1 MLIRVA
7 GTVMNGGFEIDF
19 EWPMAARYELRLAPP
34 EEIAKLRAKHPHI
47 SESEAPD
54 MCNKII
60 PVGPFKDR
68 RPKDAAMEL
77 AVRALVECKQT
88 SFEKV
93 ALTVA
98 RAVGTHVCVPGRGDS
113 IGVYRYDAHL
123 LRLMFE
129 GRGFSR
135 EQREGGGWGPLKEY
149 KWPAPET
156 QQVGQLGV
164 FLVPNK
170 DNKPLL
176 ALRPETLQDALV
188 LYGARMI
195 ATGTTFNIC
204 EHCNAPFLSGGIR
217 GRNKRGDSKFC
228 SSECRWKWHNETR
241 RKAR

>member
-1 MLIRVA
+1 MSE
-7 GTVMNGGFEIDF
+7 FEIDF
-19 EWPMAARYELRLAPP
+19 EWPMAAKYELHLATA
-34 EEIAKLRAKHPHI
+34 EEIADLRARHPHI
-47 SESEAPD
+47 SEADAPD
-54 MCNKII
+54 HVNKIV

-77 AVRALVECKQT
+77 AVRALVECEQT
-88 SFEKV
+88 PFEKV

-98 RAVGTHVCVPGRGDS
+98 RAVGTHVCLPGMDDA
-113 IGVYRYDAHL
+113 IGWFRRDARV

-135 EQREGGGWGPLKEY
+135 EQREGGWGPLKEY

-176 ALRPETLQDALV
+176 ALRPESLQDALV

-204 EHCNAPFLSGGIR
+204 ENCKAPFLSGGTR
-217 GRNKRGDSKFC
+217 FRNKRGDARFC
-228 SSECRWKWHNETR
+228 SNDCRWKWHNEAR
-241 RKAR
+241 RTARLH

>member
-1 MLIRVA
+1 
-7 GTVMNGGFEIDF
+7 MNSDFEIDF
-19 EWPMAARYELRLAPP
+19 EWPMAAKYELQLATAQ
-34 EEIAKLRAKHPHI
+34 EIAKLRAEKPHT
-47 SESEAPD
+47 SEAAAAEIA
-54 MCNKII
+54 NKIV
-60 PVGPFKDR
+60 PVGPFKNR

-93 ALTVA
+93 ALAVA
-98 RAVGTHVCVPGRGDS
+98 RAVGTHTCVPGMNDP
-113 IGVYRYDAHL
+113 VDYYRHDAEL

-135 EQREGGGWGPLKEY
+135 EPREGGGWGPLKEY

-176 ALRPETLQDALV
+176 ALRPETLHDALV
-188 LYGARMI
+188 LYAARMI

-204 EHCNAPFLSGGIR
+204 ENCKAPFLSGGHR

-228 SSECRWKWHNETR
+228 SSGCRWKWHNETR